1 MKIEITIPTPS
12 AKLLKSLT
20 LGLIVVLA
28 GVLFWQRGLSALLLF
43 LAFCLLLLAVGLA
56 WASVTTFSDR
66 ETLTLDEALDVAAP
80 ARDEE
85 RKLAVLRGIKDL
97 EYERSLG
104 KISERDYTEL
114 MQRYRG
120 DAKALLQKLDTTE
133 ASLRQRALELATAK
147 LSQSKSA
154 ERKIESQPVFEP
166 AHASSSGSDNFAK
179 SSASSLPATAP
190 IPTSGSDALPSTQ
203 GKTE

>member
-12 AKLLKSLT
+12 TKTLKLLT
-20 LGLIVVLA
+20 FGLFIVLA
-28 GVLFWQRGLSALLLF
+28 GALLWQRGLSAFLLF
-43 LAFCLLLLAVGLA
+43 LAFALLLSAIGLA

-104 KISERDYTEL
+104 KISEQDYAEL
-114 MQRYRG
+114 MQRYRN

-133 ASLRQRALELATAK
+133 ASLRDRALQLATAK
-147 LSQSKSA
+147 LGQL
-154 ERKIESQPVFEP
+154 KIGELEKDQQPKKDRPEK
-166 AHASSSGSDNFAK
+166 ASE
-179 SSASSLPATAP
+179 SASTTPLARPPA
-190 IPTSGSDALPSTQ
+190 SGSDAPPSAQ
-203 GKTE
+203 GKAE